1 MRRRGEGN
9 LPPISLPRSIV
20 PKFPSQSRLNGPATP
35 ACIFL
40 MIFRCFP
47 YGEAD
52 QQKDDALFI
61 IITVNSRESLGAKR
75 SGCSAAAHIF
85 DHFEIV
91 KIDIR
96 QVIPCVCAF
105 GNKIDYIPYAL
116 FIEQNLQRMQDLLAS
131 NKFAETIP
139 SVLFVRALT

>member
-1 MRRRGEGN
+1 M
-9 LPPISLPRSIV
+9 L
-20 PKFPSQSRLNGPATP
+20 
-35 ACIFL
+35 L

-61 IITVNSRESLGAKR
+61 IITVNSRERLGAKR
-75 SGCSAAAHIF
+75 SGCSAAAHNL
-85 DHFEIV
+85 EIV

-105 GNKIDYIPYAL
+105 
-116 FIEQNLQRMQDLLAS
+116 
-131 NKFAETIP
+131 
-139 SVLFVRALT
+139 